1 MKKLVILTAV
11 LGLGACASAT
21 EAVNSDV
28 SRAGLTNSTAAYF
41 ATSTRNVRVGYVS
54 QSVLGTAYQSRVAG
68 TLYDC
73 NYFRGTVSCNRA
85 R

>member
-1 MKKLVILTAV
+1 MKKIVILTAI

-28 SRAGLTNSTAAYF
+28 SRAGLQADTATYF
-41 ATSTRNVRVGYVS
+41 ATNRGNVRVGKVS
-54 QSVLGTAYQSRVAG
+54 QSVLGTAYQSRVSG

-73 NYFRGTVSCNRA
+73 NYFRGAVSCSRA